1 VGDRSNCMVR
11 VSSLVSIITYYAVP
25 NLLFMLYPRTLT
37 YFRIIIITSYFLF
50 LSVQAGVSPLLQ
62 DQFEQL
68 ARQKL
73 GGSGGSGENKRRKL
87 VVIGQ
92 DCVEPLQ
99 ALRSAGHEVVSI
111 SRVIYPCLNGY
122 FSYQQKEK
130 K

>member
-1 VGDRSNCMVR
+1 
-11 VSSLVSIITYYAVP
+11 
-25 NLLFMLYPRTLT
+25 
-37 YFRIIIITSYFLF
+37 

-73 GGSGGSGENKRRKL
+73 GGSGGSGDKRRKL

-99 ALRSAGHEVVSI
+99 ALRSAGHEVVPI

-122 FSYQQKEK
+122 FSYQQKEQK
-130 K
+130 DLMGVCTHKMPY